1 MPDNNFEAEIEDKK
15 ELYGYQ
21 QGDIDA
27 IFSRMEQVAP
37 NYHLLYQLGV
47 SGVIG
52 KK

>member
-37 NYHLLYQLGV
+37 KLRGLEPVREPHAATA
-47 SGVIG
+47 
-52 KK
+52 